1 MARIMVQNCHN
12 GTISGLSI
20 SNSDVGVHIKD
31 SSSIKVSRFTTNNCN
46 QPLILENCSDIEFS
60 DSETE
65 TESEQNYQAEVGYF
79 KLNPIA
85 YYVRFWMFR

>member
-1 MARIMVQNCHN
+1 MAGIMLENCHN
-12 GTISGLSI
+12 VTIGGLSV
-20 SNSDVGVHIKD
+20 SNLDVGVHIKD
-31 SSSIKVSRFTTNNCN
+31 SSSVKVSRFTSNNCD
-46 QPLILENCSDIEFS
+46 QPLILENCSETEFS

-65 TESEQNYQAEVGYF
+65 TESEQNYQAEAGYF